1 MLKVNEEKILADYKS
16 ILEKKSVKVAE
27 IEAQVRPF
35 AASLGYDEEKTK
47 GLIDYV
53 QKQNGNGLSAED
65 TAKLELL
72 SSYIDEVEE
81 EVVEGEIVKCNIV
94 PTIDDSEVASIT
106 FSTTTNI

>member
-35 AASLGYDEEKTK
+35 AVSLGYDEEKTK
-47 GLIDYV
+47 GLIAYI
-53 QKQNGNGLSAED
+53 QEQNGNGLSAED
-65 TAKLELL
+65 TAKLEIL

-81 EVVEGEIVKCNIV
+81 PVAE
-94 PTIDDSEVASIT
+94 SEVAEEVSFDALQSVGAT
-106 FSTTTNI
+106 E

>member
-16 ILEKKSVKVAE
+16 LLEKKNANLAN

-35 AASLGYDEEKTK
+35 ALSLGYDEEKTK

-53 QKQNGNGLSAED
+53 SKQNGSGLTEED
-65 TAKLELL
+65 TALLKVL

-81 EVVEGEIVKCNIV
+81 PVEE
-94 PTIDDSEVASIT
+94 TESEVTEVAPELPT
-106 FSTTTNI
+106 VY